1 MEKVISFGDQLKVEG
16 INFKG
21 FGILPK
27 YVMLDPDLSIEA
39 KTIYAYF
46 CSFAGNG
53 SATFPG
59 RDKILSDL
67 PMSKDAYYKHFRQLT
82 DQGYIT
88 VEQQGGNSGA
98 IYGKNIYTLV
108 SNPKKFSEK
117 PEDTKHGLAY
127 SRIRFS
133 GLKAAGFGM
142 IPKAVM
148 IDPRLPVKAKGVYAY
163 FCSFTGSG
171 NNAFPKK
178 EKILF
183 HLGIAEKTYYKFYK
197 LLTELNYITAVQRHI
212 DGRLQVNDYYLND
225 TPNAANAQKKT
236 VFSCSTQDGKKQDT
250 ELKIQDGKKQDTEK
264 QDRKK
269 QDTELEIQD
278 GKKQDTEKQD
288 TELEIQDGK
297 KQDTEK
303 QDTQIQDSKKQDT
316 NKNNSNKNNVLY
328 NHSLNQQP
336 AQPEQIEG
344 ARDVKRDISYEV
356 ETELLKQKKL
366 PYYFKSDP
374 EKMIAAIHFMVEWDT
389 FFPNGYKDGF
399 EQRIYN
405 LFVEAL
411 IEMCCADKPMA
422 LKGSI
427 TTYAKVIDK
436 INQLAKFEDYYVDI
450 SEFADPA
457 RENYKRAAL
466 DQDIRNPMQYMK
478 ACIWDA
484 MQTGSIGMYADIARI

>member
-88 VEQQGGNSGA
+88 VEQQGGTSGA

-236 VFSCSTQDGKKQDT
+236 VFSCSTQDSKKQDT
-250 ELKIQDGKKQDTEK
+250 ELKIQDGK
-264 QDRKK
+264 
-269 QDTELEIQD
+269 
-278 GKKQDTEKQD
+278 KQD

-344 ARDVKRDISYEV
+344 ARDVIHDISYEV

-366 PYYFKSDP
+366 PYNFKTDP

>member
-264 QDRKK
+264 QD
-269 QDTELEIQD
+269 
-278 GKKQDTEKQD
+278 
-288 TELEIQDGK
+288 
-297 KQDTEK
+297 
-303 QDTQIQDSKKQDT
+303 TQIQDSKKQDT

-344 ARDVKRDISYEV
+344 ARDVNRDISYEV

>member
-88 VEQQGGNSGA
+88 VEQQGGKSGA

-236 VFSCSTQDGKKQDT
+236 VFSCSTQDSKKQDT

-264 QDRKK
+264 QD
-269 QDTELEIQD
+269 
-278 GKKQDTEKQD
+278 
-288 TELEIQDGK
+288 
-297 KQDTEK
+297 
-303 QDTQIQDSKKQDT
+303 SKNQDT

-366 PYYFKSDP
+366 PYYFKADP

-422 LKGSI
+422 LKGNI

>member
-264 QDRKK
+264 QDSKK
-269 QDTELEIQD
+269 QN
-278 GKKQDTEKQD
+278 

>member
-98 IYGKNIYTLV
+98 IFGKNIYTLV

-225 TPNAANAQKKT
+225 TPNAANAKKKT
-236 VFSCSTQDGKKQDT
+236 VLSCSTQDS
-250 ELKIQDGKKQDTEK
+250 
-264 QDRKK
+264 
-269 QDTELEIQD
+269 
-278 GKKQDTEKQD
+278 KKQDTEKQD
-288 TELEIQDGK
+288 TQIQDGK

-344 ARDVKRDISYEV
+344 ARDVIRDISYEV

-411 IEMCCADKPMA
+411 IEMCCADKPME

>member
-236 VFSCSTQDGKKQDT
+236 VFSCSTQDSKKQDT

-264 QDRKK
+264 
-269 QDTELEIQD
+269 
-278 GKKQDTEKQD
+278 
-288 TELEIQDGK
+288 
-297 KQDTEK
+297 
-303 QDTQIQDSKKQDT
+303 QDSKKQDT

-366 PYYFKSDP
+366 PYYFKADP

-389 FFPNGYKDGF
+389 FFPDGYKDGF

-411 IEMCCADKPMA
+411 IEMCCADKPMS

>member
-88 VEQQGGNSGA
+88 VEQQGGKSGA

-236 VFSCSTQDGKKQDT
+236 VSSCSTQDSKKQDT
-250 ELKIQDGKKQDTEK
+250 ELKIQDGKKQDTE
-264 QDRKK
+264 
-269 QDTELEIQD
+269 LE
-278 GKKQDTEKQD
+278 T
-288 TELEIQDGK
+288 QDGK

-303 QDTQIQDSKKQDT
+303 QDTQIQDGKKQDT
-316 NKNNSNKNNVLY
+316 NKNSSTKNNVLY

-344 ARDVKRDISYEV
+344 ARDVIHDISYEV

>member
-250 ELKIQDGKKQDTEK
+250 ELKIQDGKKQDT
-264 QDRKK
+264 
-269 QDTELEIQD
+269 
-278 GKKQDTEKQD
+278 
-288 TELEIQDGK
+288 
-297 KQDTEK
+297 
-303 QDTQIQDSKKQDT
+303 QIQDSKKQDT

-344 ARDVKRDISYEV
+344 ARDVKHDISYEV

-389 FFPNGYKDGF
+389 FFPSGYKDGF

>member
-88 VEQQGGNSGA
+88 VEQQGGTSGA

-236 VFSCSTQDGKKQDT
+236 VFSCSTQDSK
-250 ELKIQDGKKQDTEK
+250 
-264 QDRKK
+264 
-269 QDTELEIQD
+269 
-278 GKKQDTEKQD
+278 KQD

-316 NKNNSNKNNVLY
+316 NKNNSNKNNILY

-344 ARDVKRDISYEV
+344 ARDVIRDISYEV

>member
-236 VFSCSTQDGKKQDT
+236 VFSCSTQDSK
-250 ELKIQDGKKQDTEK
+250 
-264 QDRKK
+264 
-269 QDTELEIQD
+269 
-278 GKKQDTEKQD
+278 KQD

-336 AQPEQIEG
+336 AQPEQIER

>member
-178 EKILF
+178 ENILF

-250 ELKIQDGKKQDTEK
+250 ELK
-264 QDRKK
+264 
-269 QDTELEIQD
+269 
-278 GKKQDTEKQD
+278 
-288 TELEIQDGK
+288 IQDGK

>member
-88 VEQQGGNSGA
+88 VEQQGGKSGA

-236 VFSCSTQDGKKQDT
+236 VFSCSTQDS
-250 ELKIQDGKKQDTEK
+250 
-264 QDRKK
+264 
-269 QDTELEIQD
+269 
-278 GKKQDTEKQD
+278 
-288 TELEIQDGK
+288 K

-316 NKNNSNKNNVLY
+316 NKNSSTKNNVLY

-344 ARDVKRDISYEV
+344 ARDVIHDISYEV

>member
-250 ELKIQDGKKQDTEK
+250 EL
-264 QDRKK
+264 
-269 QDTELEIQD
+269 
-278 GKKQDTEKQD
+278 
-288 TELEIQDGK
+288 EIQDGK

-366 PYYFKSDP
+366 PYYFKADP

>member
-88 VEQQGGNSGA
+88 VEQQGGTSGA

-250 ELKIQDGKKQDTEK
+250 EL
-264 QDRKK
+264 
-269 QDTELEIQD
+269 
-278 GKKQDTEKQD
+278 
-288 TELEIQDGK
+288 EIQDGK

-389 FFPNGYKDGF
+389 FFPSGYKDGF

>member
-88 VEQQGGNSGA
+88 VEQQGGKSGA

-236 VFSCSTQDGKKQDT
+236 VFSCSTQDSKKQDT
-250 ELKIQDGKKQDTEK
+250 ELKIQDGKKQDTQK
-264 QDRKK
+264 
-269 QDTELEIQD
+269 
-278 GKKQDTEKQD
+278 
-288 TELEIQDGK
+288 
-297 KQDTEK
+297 
-303 QDTQIQDSKKQDT
+303 QDSKNQDT

-366 PYYFKSDP
+366 PYYFKADP

-422 LKGSI
+422 LKGNI

>member
-67 PMSKDAYYKHFRQLT
+67 PMSKDAYYKHLRQLT

-88 VEQQGGNSGA
+88 VEQQGGTSGA

-108 SNPKKFSEK
+108 SNPKKFSEN

-225 TPNAANAQKKT
+225 TPNTANAQKKT
-236 VFSCSTQDGKKQDT
+236 VFSCSTQDSKKQDT
-250 ELKIQDGKKQDTEK
+250 ELKIQDGKKQDTE
-264 QDRKK
+264 
-269 QDTELEIQD
+269 LEIQD
-278 GKKQDTEKQD
+278 GK
-288 TELEIQDGK
+288 
-297 KQDTEK
+297 K

>member
-250 ELKIQDGKKQDTEK
+250 ELKIQDGKKQDT
-264 QDRKK
+264 
-269 QDTELEIQD
+269 
-278 GKKQDTEKQD
+278 
-288 TELEIQDGK
+288 
-297 KQDTEK
+297 
-303 QDTQIQDSKKQDT
+303 QIQDSKKQDT

-344 ARDVKRDISYEV
+344 AREVKRDISYEV

-389 FFPNGYKDGF
+389 FFPSGYKDGF

>member
-225 TPNAANAQKKT
+225 TPNAANAKKKT
-236 VFSCSTQDGKKQDT
+236 VFSCSSQDSKKQDT

-264 QDRKK
+264 
-269 QDTELEIQD
+269 
-278 GKKQDTEKQD
+278 
-288 TELEIQDGK
+288 
-297 KQDTEK
+297 
-303 QDTQIQDSKKQDT
+303 QDSKKQDT

-389 FFPNGYKDGF
+389 FFPNGYQDGF

>member
-225 TPNAANAQKKT
+225 TPNAANAKKKT
-236 VFSCSTQDGKKQDT
+236 VLSCST
-250 ELKIQDGKKQDTEK
+250 
-264 QDRKK
+264 
-269 QDTELEIQD
+269 
-278 GKKQDTEKQD
+278 
-288 TELEIQDGK
+288 
-297 KQDTEK
+297 
-303 QDTQIQDSKKQDT
+303 QDSKKQDT

-344 ARDVKRDISYEV
+344 ARDVIRDISYEV

-411 IEMCCADKPMA
+411 IEMCCADKPME

>member
-98 IYGKNIYTLV
+98 IFGKNIYTLV

-236 VFSCSTQDGKKQDT
+236 VFSCSTQDSK
-250 ELKIQDGKKQDTEK
+250 
-264 QDRKK
+264 
-269 QDTELEIQD
+269 
-278 GKKQDTEKQD
+278 KQD

-344 ARDVKRDISYEV
+344 ARDVIHDISYEV

>member
-27 YVMLDPDLSIEA
+27 YVMLDSDLSIEA

-264 QDRKK
+264 QD
-269 QDTELEIQD
+269 
-278 GKKQDTEKQD
+278 
-288 TELEIQDGK
+288 
-297 KQDTEK
+297 
-303 QDTQIQDSKKQDT
+303 TQIQDSKKQDT

>member
-117 PEDTKHGLAY
+117 PEDPKHGLAY

-264 QDRKK
+264 QDSK
-269 QDTELEIQD
+269 
-278 GKKQDTEKQD
+278 KQD

>member
-88 VEQQGGNSGA
+88 VEQQGGTSGA

-236 VFSCSTQDGKKQDT
+236 VFSCSTQDS
-250 ELKIQDGKKQDTEK
+250 
-264 QDRKK
+264 
-269 QDTELEIQD
+269 
-278 GKKQDTEKQD
+278 
-288 TELEIQDGK
+288 K

-344 ARDVKRDISYEV
+344 ARDVIHDISYEV

-366 PYYFKSDP
+366 PYNFKSDP

>member
-264 QDRKK
+264 QDSK
-269 QDTELEIQD
+269 
-278 GKKQDTEKQD
+278 
-288 TELEIQDGK
+288 
-297 KQDTEK
+297 K

-344 ARDVKRDISYEV
+344 ARDVNRDISYEV

>member
-264 QDRKK
+264 QDSKK

-278 GKKQDTEKQD
+278 GKKQDTQ
-288 TELEIQDGK
+288 I
-297 KQDTEK
+297 

>member
-264 QDRKK
+264 QDSKK

-278 GKKQDTEKQD
+278 GK
-288 TELEIQDGK
+288 
-297 KQDTEK
+297 K